1 MELGKDYNGERG
13 EKAKRDVKDCVFSDF
28 FGMSENLLKLY
39 QTLHPEDVNVGVDDL
54 KDVTIQNVLVNDLY
68 NDLGFRVR
76 VRLMILVEA
85 QSTWSYNIIIRV
97 LIYLA
102 NTYQKY
108 INENELDV
116 YSGTKIHIPKP
127 ELYVIYTGDRKD
139 RPEEISLSEEFFDGE
154 PLQLDVTVKILYG
167 TGESDVVSQYVNFV
181 KIYDSQVKEYGR
193 TREAIVNAIR
203 ICKDKNIMKEYL
215 ENREGE
221 VITMMMSLYD
231 EETIMKN
238 HDAQLVRETTDY
250 VTAVE
255 REKGIKSIIGV
266 LKKVNGNQMDAVETV
281 VSDYGYDI
289 DEAEMIVNRLWN
301 E

>member
-1 MELGKDYNGERG
+1 MGKE
-13 EKAKRDVKDCVFSDF
+13 EKKAKRDVKDCVFSDF

-39 QTLHPEDVNVGVDDL
+39 QTLHPEDENVGVDDL

-76 VRLMILVEA
+76 DRLMILVEA

-167 TGESDVVSQYVNFV
+167 TGESDVVSQYVNFA

-193 TREAIVNAIR
+193 TREAIVNAIC

-238 HDAQLVRETTDY
+238 HDAQLVRETTKSVTDH

-266 LKKVNGNQMDAVETV
+266 LKKVNGNQMDAVEAV

-289 DEAEMIVNRLWN
+289 GEAEMIVNRLWN